1 MWADSLAEGVRFST
15 GMPGGSFDQAS
26 RVVVSVRKSQSYTNE
41 LASHPLVANETPLL
55 GDKLRG
61 YNERKKFNRSCCC
74 CGEIWWKLRMTL
86 FASDPRPAC

>member
-1 MWADSLAEGVRFST
+1 MVISLLGRSH
-15 GMPGGSFDQAS
+15 
-26 RVVVSVRKSQSYTNE
+26 SYTNE
-41 LASHPLVANETPLL
+41 AASHSLVANETPLL

-86 FASDPRPAC
+86 FASDPLLAC